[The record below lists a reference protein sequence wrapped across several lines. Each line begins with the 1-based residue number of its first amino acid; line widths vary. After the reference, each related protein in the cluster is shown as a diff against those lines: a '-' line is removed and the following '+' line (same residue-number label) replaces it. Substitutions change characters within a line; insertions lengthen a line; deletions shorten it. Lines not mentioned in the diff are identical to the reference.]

1 MSNANKIMNKVNG
14 NTLWILSFTI
24 FFLYSFRNENILL
37 PVFFVSVLS
46 YIFYNHNDKLSELK
60 NTIFDTK
67 KPDKRDIHYNDKIVE
82 CLNSIEKYKKYNLNE
97 YHNGK
102 KYFHKFM
109 DNIHVLENKN
119 LTRHKQYLENAKYF
133 LNKCINHFQY
143 ITTSMSDRKLIDGI
157 KYGDFNSTKKLKKLH
172 KHIDDLYKVCNNILF
187 TISNDKEQNFLKNP
201 DIYSGHVNI
210 IEPEPSNNHNN
221 YDLY

>member
-37 PVFFVSVLS
+37 PIFFVSVLS

-60 NTIFDTK
+60 NTIFDMK
-67 KPDKRDIHYNDKIVE
+67 LPDKRDIHYNDKIVE

-119 LTRHKQYLENAKYF
+119 LSRHKQHLENAKYF

-143 ITTSMSDRKLIDGI
+143 ITTSIPDRKLIDGI

-187 TISNDKEQNFLKNP
+187 TISNDKEQKFLKNP